1 MSKTS
6 LISLGGGGGGSPDI
20 SFALSIVDQPLDG
33 QIITIAIPSYLT
45 VTIDEAMAGS
55 NGKASVQAA
64 AQADFDV
71 QKNGA
76 SVGTIRF
83 GATETSPSFIMASE
97 TEFDGSSGDYLTIVC
112 PNPADATLANIGIT
126 IKGTKS

>member
-1 MSKTS
+1 MSKTE
-6 LISLGGGGGGSPDI
+6 LIPLGGGGGSNDI

-33 QIITIAIPSYLT
+33 QIITISIPSYLT
-45 VTIDEAMAGS
+45 VLFAAGMEGS

-64 AQADFDV
+64 ATSDFDV
-71 QKNGA
+71 QKNGS

-97 TEFDGSSGDYLTIVC
+97 TEFDGGAGDYLTIVC

-126 IKGTKS
+126 LKGTKS

>member
-1 MSKTS
+1 MSQTN

-33 QIITIAIPSYLT
+33 QIITISIPSYLT
-45 VTIDEAMAGS
+45 VKIDVAMAGS
-55 NGKASVQAA
+55 NGKSSVQAA
-64 AQADFDV
+64 AQSDFDV
-71 QKNGA
+71 QKNGG

-112 PNPADATLANIGIT
+112 PNPADSTLANIGIT
-126 IKGTKS
+126 IKGTKV

>member
-1 MSKTS
+1 MSKTE
-6 LISLGGGGGGSPDI
+6 LIPLGGGGGSNDI

-33 QIITIAIPSYLT
+33 QIINISIPSYLK
-45 VTIDEAMAGS
+45 VTIAAAMSGS
-55 NGKASVQAA
+55 SGKASVQAA
-64 AQADFDV
+64 AQSDFDV
-71 QKNGA
+71 QKNGS

-97 TEFDGSSGDYLTIVC
+97 TEFDGGSGDYMTIVC
-112 PNPADATLANIGIT
+112 PNPADSTLANIGIT

>member
-1 MSKTS
+1 MSKTE
-6 LISLGGGGGGSPDI
+6 LIPLGGGGGGSSDV

-33 QIITIAIPSYLT
+33 QIITISIPSYLT
-45 VTIDEAMAGS
+45 VTIAAAMSGS
-55 NGKASVQAA
+55 SGKSSVQAA
-64 AQADFDV
+64 AQADFDL
-71 QKNGA
+71 QKNGG

-97 TEFDGSSGDYLTIVC
+97 TEFDGSSGDYMTIVC
-112 PNPADATLANIGIT
+112 PNPADSTLANIGIT

>member
-1 MSKTS
+1 MANTE
-6 LISLGGGGGGSPDI
+6 LIPLGGGGASKDV

-33 QIITIAIPSYLT
+33 QIITISIPSYLK
-45 VTIDEAMAGS
+45 VEVAAAMSGS
-55 NGKASVQAA
+55 NGKSSVAAA

-83 GATETSPSFIMASE
+83 GATESSPSFIMASA
-97 TEFDGSSGDYLTIVC
+97 TEFDGGSGDYMSIIC
-112 PNPADATLANIGIT
+112 PNPADANLANIGIT
-126 IKGTKS
+126 IKATKI

>member
-1 MSKTS
+1 MSNTT
-6 LISLGGGGGGSPDI
+6 LIPLGGGGGSNDI

-33 QIITIAIPSYLT
+33 QIITISIPSYLK
-45 VTIDEAMAGS
+45 VLFAAAMSGS

-71 QKNGA
+71 QKNGVSA
-76 SVGTIRF
+76 GTIRF

-97 TEFDGSSGDYLTIVC
+97 TEFDGGSGDYMTIVC
-112 PNPADATLANIGIT
+112 PNPADGTLANIGLT
-126 IKGTKS
+126 LRGTKS

>member
-1 MSKTS
+1 MSKTE
-6 LISLGGGGGGSPDI
+6 LIPLGGGGGSNDI

-33 QIITIAIPSYLT
+33 QIITIAIPSYLK
-45 VTIDEAMAGS
+45 VIFDAAMAGS
-55 NGKASVQAA
+55 NGKASVQAGA
-64 AQADFDV
+64 TSDFDV
-71 QKNGA
+71 QKNGV

-97 TEFDGSSGDYLTIVC
+97 TEFDGGAGDYLTIVC

-126 IKGTKS
+126 LRGIKS